1 MKVSSANFKSPIA
14 AEFKKAFAA
23 QQKLQREAAFLHNLA
38 AIGVPTP
45 TPEFLFHP
53 SRKWRLDYAWPA
65 AKLGLEVE
73 GGVWTGG
80 KHGRG
85 SGIVKDMEKA
95 NGLALCGWRLLRVT
109 PSALPTHDTAQL
121 VRAALETPP

>member
-1 MKVSSANFKSPIA
+1 MTRIVTHLTRLRVPAPDKA
-14 AEFKKAFAA
+14 ALRDRLFRA
-23 QQKLQREAAFLHNLA
+23 LLDREGL
-38 AIGVPTP
+38 PQ
-45 TPEFLFHP
+45 PEAEVRFHP
-53 SRKWRLDYAWPA
+53 VRKHRLDYAWPA

-95 NGLALCGWRLLRVT
+95 NLLAVAGWRLLRVT
-109 PSALPTHDTAQL
+109 PSQLVTPDTVGLVRLALDNDTA
-121 VRAALETPP
+121 R

>member
-1 MKVSSANFKSPIA
+1 MRLNRKATLPPEVKRALA
-14 AEFKKAFAA
+14 AAKKA
-23 QQKLQREAAFLHNLA
+23 QQERDFLAHLTA
-38 AIGVPTP
+38 LRVPAP

-53 SRKWRLDYAWPA
+53 SRKWRLDYAWPD

-109 PSALPTHDTAQL
+109 PSALPTHATAQL

>member
-1 MKVSSANFKSPIA
+1 MTRIAKSALPPALKKQLSAAQAAQRDRVFRRLLDEANLPA
-14 AEFKKAFAA
+14 PEAEF
-23 QQKLQREAAFLHNLA
+23 
-38 AIGVPTP
+38 V
-45 TPEFLFHP
+45 FHP

-85 SGIVKDMEKA
+85 SGIVKDMEKS

-109 PSALPTHDTAQL
+109 PSALPTNATAQL